1 MTAQI
6 HKRAFTLEEY
16 HRIGKTGI
24 LLPDDRVE
32 LINGEV
38 LELAP
43 IGRRH
48 AACVDRLNQLFH
60 ERLRGR
66 AIVRVQSPIALGP
79 RSEPQP
85 DVTLLRPRDDFY
97 ASHHPEVDDILLVI
111 EVSESSLEYDREVK
125 LPQYA
130 SAGVRE
136 VWLVDLAIGQVHVFR
151 DPIGGQYRRVEAVRQ
166 DTPMAV
172 EALSD
177 LRLTAREILG

>member
-1 MTAQI
+1 MG
-6 HKRAFTLEEY
+6 E
-16 HRIGKTGI
+16 TGI

-38 LELAP
+38 LEMSP

-48 AACVDRLNQLFH
+48 AACVDRLNQVFH
-60 ERLRGR
+60 DRLRGR

-85 DVTLLRPRDDFY
+85 DLALLRPRDDFY

-130 SAGVRE
+130 IAGVPE
-136 VWLVDLAIGQVHVFR
+136 VWLVDLAIGQIHICR
-151 DPIGGQYRRVEAVRQ
+151 DPIGGQYRRVEAIRH
-166 DTPMAV
+166 DTPVAV
-172 EALSD
+172 EALPD
-177 LRLTAREILG
+177 LRLTPREVLG